1 MSYKTNLN
9 YRLLVA
15 TILTIIGSGLLIA
28 GFTVP
33 PLGVINSSVLVA
45 FGETST
51 FVAALLGIDY
61 NYKYQMYKNKLLS
74 RVDENENEK

>member
-9 YRLLVA
+9 SRLFIAVV
-15 TILTIIGSGLLIA
+15 LTIVGSGLLIA

-33 PLGVINSSVLVA
+33 PLGIIDNSVLVA
-45 FGETST
+45 FGEVFT

-61 NYKYQMYKNKLLS
+61 TYKYQMYKNNTLIGFGKI
-74 RVDENENEK
+74 RK